1 MSKHQ
6 NWDLIQICSVSDA
19 FWDLCRGLSGKW
31 SGTLSESCFLVLK
44 ESLNVF
50 LWQEADQR
58 WRSEVSDVRL
68 TDGCRIWNLTS
79 HHVSPHDMKLRVKL
93 TSGVLCGWDL
103 SCVTGKDLIKHWWS
117 SQSSLH
123 CLHYQKISSR
133 WAAHLRVRSP
143 EPEWRRPR
151 RRRRWAA
158 RSGEPAADSSSLCPG
173 RPLKRRETKPAH
185 LMIRD
190 VKHHYV
196 TEWRHGSARYTD
208 WSRQIKTQLNNKYI
222 DSVLLLHLKK
232 NLLFILL
239 FLVNVLIYVLSC
251 QMKTGKNTDIKT

>member
-1 MSKHQ
+1 M
-6 NWDLIQICSVSDA
+6 
-19 FWDLCRGLSGKW
+19 W
-31 SGTLSESCFLVLK
+31 SGLHYWTTSRNKQEVKTSELRSDSNLHCQQCILGFMPRFKWEMNWNFFWILFFRFKREFECFSVTG
-44 ESLNVF
+44 S
-50 LWQEADQR
+50 W
-58 WRSEVSDVRL
+58 SEVKIWSVWRQ
-68 TDGCRIWNLTS
+68 TVADGCRIWNLTS

-123 CLHYQKISSR
+123 CLHYQKISSC

-173 RPLKRRETKPAH
+173 RPLKTRETKPAH

-222 DSVLLLHLKK
+222 DSVLLLH
-232 NLLFILL
+232 F
-239 FLVNVLIYVLSC
+239 
-251 QMKTGKNTDIKT
+251 